1 MDFEWDA
8 GKDAELLEGRGFG
21 FADALPMFAGDGVLL
36 LDARRDYGEV
46 RYRAI
51 GRVGGDF
58 YTVALTFRGGSW
70 RLVTAW
76 KSSRKERRAW
86 RRLFA

>member
-21 FADALPMFAGDGVLL
+21 FADVLPMFAGDGMLL

-46 RYRAI
+46 RHRAI
-51 GRVGGDF
+51 GASAATSTRW
-58 YTVALTFRGGSW
+58 S
-70 RLVTAW
+70 
-76 KSSRKERRAW
+76 
-86 RRLFA
+86 

>member
-1 MDFEWDA
+1 MA
-8 GKDAELLEGRGFG
+8 RLLEGRGFG
-21 FADALPMFAGDGVLL
+21 FADVLPMFAGDGVLLL

-46 RYRAI
+46 RHRAI

-58 YTVALTFRGGSW
+58 YTVVLTFRGGAC
-70 RLVTAW
+70 RLITAW
-76 KSSRKERRAW
+76 KSSGKERRAW